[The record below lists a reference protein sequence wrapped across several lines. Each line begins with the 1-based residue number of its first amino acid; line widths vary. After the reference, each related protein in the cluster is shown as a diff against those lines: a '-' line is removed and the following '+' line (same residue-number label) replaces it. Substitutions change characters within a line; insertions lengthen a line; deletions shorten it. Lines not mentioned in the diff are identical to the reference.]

1 MKRLF
6 VACLIVL
13 NGFCL
18 AVSANE
24 MKLAVTTSFHNSGLA
39 DLLLPEIKK
48 DLDLTV
54 HLLVV
59 GTGQALNLAQRGDVD
74 AVLVHSKKAEQAFV
88 KKGFSPYRREIM
100 HNDFVIV
107 GPITDPKA
115 IGRTGNIGE
124 ALKRI
129 KSSGLPF
136 ISRGDDSGTHRKEI
150 SLWKRS
156 GLEPAAFSDQWYKS
170 VGAGMGAALNTASAM
185 NAYILT
191 DRGSWLNFKNKKDLV
206 LLYWG
211 DEILHN
217 QYSYL
222 PVSSKKH
229 PHVNAK
235 ETKALEGWL
244 TSAKGQKMIADF
256 EINGQPL
263 FTPNAKPGS

>member
-6 VACLIVL
+6 VACLILL
-13 NGFCL
+13 NGFC
-18 AVSANE
+18 SAASAGE

-59 GTGQALNLAQRGDVD
+59 GTGQALNLGKRGDVD
-74 AVLVHSKKAEQAFV
+74 AVLVHSKKAEQEFV
-88 KKGFSPYRREIM
+88 QKGFSPYRREIM
-100 HNDFVIV
+100 YNDYVLV
-107 GPITDPKA
+107 GPALDPKA
-115 IGRTGNIGE
+115 IGRAGNIGE

-156 GLEPAAFSDQWYKS
+156 ALVPENFSNHWYKS

-191 DRGSWLNFKNKKDLV
+191 DRGSWLNFKNKGGLT

-211 DEILHN
+211 DEILRN

-222 PVSSKKH
+222 PVSKAKH
-229 PHVNAK
+229 PHVKAK
-235 ETKALEGWL
+235 LAKALEDWL
-244 TSAKGQKMIADF
+244 TGAKGQKLIADF
-256 EINGQPL
+256 EINGEPL
-263 FTPNAKPGS
+263 FIPNAKPSP